1 MQTPQLGFSA
11 SRQERDGEVYN
22 FSPGPAVIPSCVRQA
37 AAATLADP
45 GASGISILEVSHRCE
60 QYESLHHQVL
70 ALCRQI
76 YAVPEEMAI
85 LLLQGGASLQFT
97 MVPQNLIRVGRSA
110 DYIETGIWSQRAI
123 REVAVLGKRYRIAAT
138 SADRQFSYIPGQRQI
153 DIDPQS
159 EYVHI
164 TTNNTIYGTQFQS
177 LPETGG
183 VPIAADMSSDLL
195 SRPVEWDRVGVAYGC
210 AQKNAGIAGLT
221 LVFIRK
227 ELFEREAE
235 SIPTMLRYS
244 THADDSLYNTPPVFA
259 IYILGLV
266 LQWIQA
272 QGGIEAI
279 HGQGTHKAS
288 ILYTALDELGSFY
301 SGYADVD
308 SRSMVNITFTAGERA
323 LDTKF
328 CTAAD
333 EAGIVG
339 LAGHR
344 SVGGV
349 RASLYNGMP
358 ESGCT
363 ALAGFMRDFAR
374 CHG

>member
-1 MQTPQLGFSA
+1 MN
-11 SRQERDGEVYN
+11 RQGQGGEVYN
-22 FSPGPAVIPSCVRQA
+22 FSPGPAVIPSCVREE
-37 AAATLADP
+37 AAATLASP
-45 GASGISILEVSHRCE
+45 GASGISILEVSHRCA

-70 ALCRQI
+70 GLCRQI

-97 MVPQNLIRVGRSA
+97 MVPQNLIRTGRSA
-110 DYIETGIWSQRAI
+110 DYIETGAWSQRAI
-123 REVAVLGKRYRIAAT
+123 REVAVLGKLHRLAAT
-138 SADRQFSYIPGQRQI
+138 SADRQFTYIPGQDQI
-153 DIDPQS
+153 DVDPRS

-177 LPETGG
+177 LPETAG

-195 SRPVEWDRVGVAYGC
+195 SRPVPWDRIGVAYGC

-221 LVFIRK
+221 LVFIRR
-227 ELFEREAE
+227 ELFGRETE
-235 SIPTMLRYS
+235 DIPTMLRYS
-244 THADDSLYNTPPVFA
+244 THAATDSLYNTPPVFA
-259 IYILGLV
+259 IYILGLA

-279 HGQGTHKAS
+279 HEQATHKAS
-288 ILYTALDELGSFY
+288 ILYAALDEIGGFY
-301 SGYADVD
+301 SGYADAD
-308 SRSMVNITFTAGERA
+308 SRSAMNITFTAGDGD

-328 CTAAD
+328 CAVAE
-333 EAGIVG
+333 EAGMVG
-339 LAGHR
+339 LTGHR

-358 ESGCT
+358 ESGI
-363 ALAGFMRDFAR
+363 GSPIS
-374 CHG
+374 